1 MRSSIPAVSSS
12 DHSRSDTSLV
22 LLLTFGVFGIIATEM
37 GVAGI
42 IPQIAERFDVSV
54 PVAGWTVSAFALV
67 VSVCAPFLPAAMS
80 GVDRR
85 TVMLATLTLFTL
97 SNVVALL
104 STSFGVLLAARM
116 LAAVLHPVYTAM
128 AFTLA
133 AQASPEDP
141 SRGIARV
148 FTGVS
153 AGMVLGVPWASFVTA
168 HVGYEAATAS
178 FGLANLVALL
188 VTWKRVPSMP
198 AKRIGLGTQ
207 LGVFRNPA
215 LGLSV
220 AAFAAL
226 NGAMFGFFSFL
237 NDFLH
242 RASGFDFDAVSAVL
256 FGYGLANIVG
266 NVLAGRF
273 FGKERRFFSLA
284 VPLAMFGAYA
294 LLYATAETR
303 LAAAGLVLGLGVAA
317 GFASIVGQ
325 NLIATAARRA
335 PDLANGLFLSAA
347 NFGTALGTAFCGVFI
362 GWMGTKAALF
372 GTLLMLILAF
382 VFVALRLRAD
392 SIDPEPAIPSA
403 TQSPEGAA
411 A

>member
-1 MRSSIPAVSSS
+1 MLLVAGRAGDPLAVVV
-12 DHSRSDTSLV
+12 RGVLIRFGQVLGLFREILV
-22 LLLTFGVFGIIATEM
+22 GAVAGEAGLVRRHDEGVTGDGVFLR
-37 GVAGI
+37 VAGG
-42 IPQIAERFDVSV
+42 AVRER
-54 PVAGWTVSAFALV
+54 
-67 VSVCAPFLPAAMS
+67 
-80 GVDRR
+80 
-85 TVMLATLTLFTL
+85 
-97 SNVVALL
+97 
-104 STSFGVLLAARM
+104 
-116 LAAVLHPVYTAM
+116 
-128 AFTLA
+128 
-133 AQASPEDP
+133 
-141 SRGIARV
+141 
-148 FTGVS
+148 
-153 AGMVLGVPWASFVTA
+153 
-168 HVGYEAATAS
+168 
-178 FGLANLVALL
+178 
-188 VTWKRVPSMP
+188 
-198 AKRIGLGTQ
+198 
-207 LGVFRNPA
+207 
-215 LGLSV
+215 
-220 AAFAAL
+220 
-226 NGAMFGFFSFL
+226 
-237 NDFLH
+237 

-382 VFVALRLRAD
+382 VLVALRLRAD

>member
-1 MRSSIPAVSSS
+1 MGSEQNVGFAHGPFRGNEGRDALIEKIAVEFRHAGLSARFACQEGVEANHHREAREVRGHHFARTRGVGAKRVVVESTRGFE
-12 DHSRSDTSLV
+12 HFGRERPVGGEELLV
-22 LLLTFGVFGIIATEM
+22 LVETHAHGETVDGLALRGRGHHELVRVFEKPHGFGSDRHVGLAFGNGPGVFDRQAGPVERDGGGTRSGAGDPLAVVVRGVRIRFGQVLGLFREILVGAVAGEAGLVRRHDE
-37 GVAGI
+37 GVAGDGVFL
-42 IPQIAERFDVSV
+42 R
-54 PVAGWTVSAFALV
+54 VAG
-67 VSVCAPFLPAAMS
+67 
-80 GVDRR
+80 G
-85 TVMLATLTLFTL
+85 
-97 SNVVALL
+97 
-104 STSFGVLLAARM
+104 
-116 LAAVLHPVYTAM
+116 AVR
-128 AFTLA
+128 
-133 AQASPEDP
+133 E
-141 SRGIARV
+141 R
-148 FTGVS
+148 
-153 AGMVLGVPWASFVTA
+153 
-168 HVGYEAATAS
+168 
-178 FGLANLVALL
+178 
-188 VTWKRVPSMP
+188 
-198 AKRIGLGTQ
+198 
-207 LGVFRNPA
+207 
-215 LGLSV
+215 
-220 AAFAAL
+220 
-226 NGAMFGFFSFL
+226 
-237 NDFLH
+237 

-273 FGKERRFFSLA
+273 FGKARGFFSLA

-347 NFGTALGTAFCGVFI
+347 NFGTALGTAFCGIFI

-382 VFVALRLRAD
+382 VLVALRLRAD

>member
-1 MRSSIPAVSSS
+1 MLLVAGRAGDPLAVVV
-12 DHSRSDTSLV
+12 RGVRIRFGQVLGLFREILV
-22 LLLTFGVFGIIATEM
+22 GAVAGEAGLVRRHDE
-37 GVAGI
+37 GVAGDGVFL
-42 IPQIAERFDVSV
+42 R
-54 PVAGWTVSAFALV
+54 VAG
-67 VSVCAPFLPAAMS
+67 
-80 GVDRR
+80 G
-85 TVMLATLTLFTL
+85 
-97 SNVVALL
+97 
-104 STSFGVLLAARM
+104 
-116 LAAVLHPVYTAM
+116 AVR
-128 AFTLA
+128 
-133 AQASPEDP
+133 E
-141 SRGIARV
+141 R
-148 FTGVS
+148 
-153 AGMVLGVPWASFVTA
+153 
-168 HVGYEAATAS
+168 
-178 FGLANLVALL
+178 
-188 VTWKRVPSMP
+188 
-198 AKRIGLGTQ
+198 
-207 LGVFRNPA
+207 
-215 LGLSV
+215 
-220 AAFAAL
+220 
-226 NGAMFGFFSFL
+226 
-237 NDFLH
+237 

-273 FGKERRFFSLA
+273 FGKARRFFSLA

-294 LLYATAETR
+294 LLYTTAETR

-382 VFVALRLRAD
+382 VLVALRLRAD

>member
-1 MRSSIPAVSSS
+1 MLLVAGRAGDPLAVVV
-12 DHSRSDTSLV
+12 RGVRIRFGQVLGLFREILV
-22 LLLTFGVFGIIATEM
+22 GAVAGEAGLVRRHDE
-37 GVAGI
+37 GVAGDGVFL
-42 IPQIAERFDVSV
+42 R
-54 PVAGWTVSAFALV
+54 VAG
-67 VSVCAPFLPAAMS
+67 
-80 GVDRR
+80 G
-85 TVMLATLTLFTL
+85 
-97 SNVVALL
+97 
-104 STSFGVLLAARM
+104 
-116 LAAVLHPVYTAM
+116 AVR
-128 AFTLA
+128 
-133 AQASPEDP
+133 E
-141 SRGIARV
+141 R
-148 FTGVS
+148 
-153 AGMVLGVPWASFVTA
+153 
-168 HVGYEAATAS
+168 
-178 FGLANLVALL
+178 
-188 VTWKRVPSMP
+188 
-198 AKRIGLGTQ
+198 
-207 LGVFRNPA
+207 
-215 LGLSV
+215 
-220 AAFAAL
+220 
-226 NGAMFGFFSFL
+226 
-237 NDFLH
+237 

-382 VFVALRLRAD
+382 VLVALRLRAD

>member
-1 MRSSIPAVSSS
+1 MQSSTSAVSSS
-12 DHSRSDTSLV
+12 APSRSDASLV

-54 PVAGWTVSAFALV
+54 PAAGWTVSAFALV
-67 VSVCAPFLPAAMS
+67 VSACAPFLPAAMS

-85 TVMLATLTLFTL
+85 KVMLATLTLFTL

-104 STSFGVLLAARM
+104 STSFAALLAARM

-153 AGMVLGVPWASFVTA
+153 AGMVLGVPWASFVTT

-178 FGLANLVALL
+178 FSLANLVALL
-188 VTWKRVPSMP
+188 ITWRRVPSMLP

-207 LGVFRNPA
+207 LRVLHSPA
-215 LGLSV
+215 LGLAV

-237 NDFLH
+237 SDFLH
-242 RASGFDFDAVSAVL
+242 RASGFEFDAVSAVL

-273 FGKERRFFSLA
+273 FGKGRRFFSLA
-284 VPLAMFGAYA
+284 VPPVMFAAYV
-294 LLYATAETR
+294 LLYAAAETR
-303 LAAAGLVLGLGVAA
+303 PAAAGLVLGLGVAA

-325 NLIATAARRA
+325 NLIATSARRA
-335 PDLANGLFLSAA
+335 PDLANGFFLSAA
-347 NFGTALGTAFCGVFI
+347 NFGTALGTAFCGAFI
-362 GWMGTKAALF
+362 GGMGTKAALF

-382 VFVALRLRAD
+382 VLVALRLRAG
-392 SIDPEPAIPSA
+392 SIDPEPVVPNA
-403 TQSPEGAA
+403 T
-411 A
+411 

>member
-42 IPQIAERFDVSV
+42 IPQIAERFNVSV

-168 HVGYEAATAS
+168 HVGYEAATVGLVLFTAS

-237 NDFLH
+237 SDFLH

-256 FGYGLANIVG
+256 FGYAST
-266 NVLAGRF
+266 GRQAPHLCCVRLGSF
-273 FGKERRFFSLA
+273 FAFSDDL
-284 VPLAMFGAYA
+284 
-294 LLYATAETR
+294 R
-303 LAAAGLVLGLGVAA
+303 S
-317 GFASIVGQ
+317 ASQ
-325 NLIATAARRA
+325 AST
-335 PDLANGLFLSAA
+335 
-347 NFGTALGTAFCGVFI
+347 
-362 GWMGTKAALF
+362 
-372 GTLLMLILAF
+372 
-382 VFVALRLRAD
+382 
-392 SIDPEPAIPSA
+392 
-403 TQSPEGAA
+403 
-411 A
+411 